1 MYGLQLNVTLY
12 WLYIDINIIITLIPP
27 NVLYKIYS
35 KWNDIWNV
43 LGMKLAT
50 CLLLCIKSLVLNEKT
65 NHPLKWRKRDSVSS
79 LFELWFSWEIV
90 KTVAWMLPNSCLML
104 CMVGSSSE
112 NKLFSPSDDA
122 MLDFLAVPV
131 FSLTDPQLPLLCFSR
146 NLFKQESLVAL
157 SFGWKTSFV
166 YIFMGK
172 EGHCWLKKKACGL
185 GHMRMPHARQDHAC

>member
-1 MYGLQLNVTLY
+1 M
-12 WLYIDINIIITLIPP
+12 
-27 NVLYKIYS
+27 
-35 KWNDIWNV
+35 
-43 LGMKLAT
+43 
-50 CLLLCIKSLVLNEKT
+50 
-65 NHPLKWRKRDSVSS
+65 
-79 LFELWFSWEIV
+79 

-157 SFGWKTSFV
+157 SFG
-166 YIFMGK
+166 
-172 EGHCWLKKKACGL
+172 
-185 GHMRMPHARQDHAC
+185 